1 MRKNTSTKNARHGMV
16 EEAPRDDRRPGYSAA
31 NLIHR
36 ETSGIP
42 SACPPPFFKA
52 VEIGEVQVVTSTLTL
67 AEVLVY
73 PYKYG
78 NRSLA
83 QQYSN
88 ILLHSRNLRTI
99 PVSAEIA
106 IEASRLRAAYRLK
119 TPDSIQIA
127 TARTANA
134 TAFLTNDEGLAPVS
148 GLQIITLNRVAR
160 QS

>member
-1 MRKNTSTKNARHGMV
+1 MEWLRKLHGTTVGLDTAPLIYFIERHPEFLPLV
-16 EEAPRDDRRPGYSAA
+16 R
-31 NLIHR
+31 
-36 ETSGIP
+36 
-42 SACPPPFFKA
+42 PPFFKA